1 MKRLFELINK
11 SIFEDL
17 LGGKN
22 VSIPVNQE
30 LPIIT
35 ISRESGSGGRPIA
48 YLVAKKLGRPWE
60 VFHKEIIEEMAKE
73 VKLEKNL
80 IKQIDEH
87 RIPFIEKVVSDFFG
101 KKYLTL
107 SNYYK
112 HLVKIISAIGHR
124 GYAVVVGRGANYLL
138 PYALKVRMIC
148 ETKQRIAWLMEY
160 ENVTKAQAI
169 RWIEESDQNR
179 YEFEKALYQHDIR
192 KAHHYDLVI
201 RTGPKLGI
209 EDAADLIVFAAK
221 KRFKL

>member
-17 LGGKN
+17 LGGKK
-22 VSIPVNQE
+22 VSIPVQQE

-48 YLVAKKLGRPWE
+48 YLVAKKLGHPWK

-73 VKLEKNL
+73 TKLQKDL
-80 IKQIDEH
+80 IKEIDEH
-87 RIPFIEKVVSDFFG
+87 RIPFIEEVVADFFG
-101 KKYLTL
+101 KKYVTL

-112 HLVKIISAIGHR
+112 HLVKILSAIGHR
-124 GYAVVVGRGANYLL
+124 GYAVVVGRGANYIL
-138 PYALKVRMIC
+138 PHALKVRMIC
-148 ETKQRIAWLMEY
+148 EMQQRINWIMEY
-160 ENVTKAQAI
+160 EKMTKAQAI
-169 RWIEESDQNR
+169 KRIEESDQKR
-179 YEFEKALYQHDIR
+179 YDFEKALYQHDIR

-201 RTGPKLGI
+201 RTGPRLGI
-209 EDAADLIVFAAK
+209 EAAADLIVFAAK